1 MRQTEIAIDE
11 FLANF
16 PNRIIGRALRVLMM
30 PFGRVRKAPSDKLD
44 SKLAQILQTPSET
57 RSRIGRHQYLTPSDN
72 NPAGKIE
79 QALNVILQA
88 EPLFEKACKALGQ
101 RRPFM
106 GLDEVAKLGLEAK
119 VLTIQ
124 EAALLSE
131 AEASSLHH
139 QCR

>member
-1 MRQTEIAIDE
+1 M
-11 FLANF
+11 
-16 PNRIIGRALRVLMM
+16 
-30 PFGRVRKAPSDKLD
+30 
-44 SKLAQILQTPSET
+44 
-57 RSRIGRHQYLTPSDN
+57 
-72 NPAGKIE
+72 
-79 QALNVILQA
+79 ILQA

-131 AEASSLHH
+131 AEAHRLYTINVDDFAPQELAAKNAHTT
-139 QCR
+139 